1 MRTRR
6 KTQLDIMKF
15 YQREANREAERKQQR
30 TNKKRGLLARLV
42 GMK

>member
-15 YQREANREAERKQQR
+15 YQREENAEKRRQQAAKNRKTFWQ
-30 TNKKRGLLARLV
+30 KLLKRG
-42 GMK
+42 

>member
-15 YQREANREAERKQQR
+15 YQREANREAERKQRQE
-30 TNKKRGLLARLV
+30 NKKRSLLARLV
-42 GMK
+42 GLK